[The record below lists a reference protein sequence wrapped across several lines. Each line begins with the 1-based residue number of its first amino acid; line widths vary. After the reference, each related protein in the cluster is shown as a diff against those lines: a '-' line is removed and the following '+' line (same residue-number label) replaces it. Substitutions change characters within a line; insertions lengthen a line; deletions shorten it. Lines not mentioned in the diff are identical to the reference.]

1 MPVQAP
7 TMGMPSL
14 FFEGGGGGD
23 RGSTCTVLYLI
34 LILYLCVAMI
44 VIQNLSK
51 SIKTI
56 IVYKSHGVCKL
67 CVNLY
72 TCSLVPRLHSPAF
85 YHNAIIHGV
94 IKAGEWS
101 LGMRLYT

>member
-34 LILYLCVAMI
+34 LISLLVCGDDC
-44 VIQNLSK
+44 NSK
-51 SIKTI
+51 SEE
-56 IVYKSHGVCKL
+56 
-67 CVNLY
+67 VN
-72 TCSLVPRLHSPAF
+72 
-85 YHNAIIHGV
+85 
-94 IKAGEWS
+94 
-101 LGMRLYT
+101 